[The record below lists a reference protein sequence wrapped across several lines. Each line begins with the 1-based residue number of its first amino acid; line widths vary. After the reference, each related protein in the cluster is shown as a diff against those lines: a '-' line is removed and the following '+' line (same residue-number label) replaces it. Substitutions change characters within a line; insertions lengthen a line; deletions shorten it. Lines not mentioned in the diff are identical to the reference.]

1 MVWPLVSLFRLG
13 PLGVDSKSL
22 SNLAC
27 KGGKYLGTKK
37 LDQVYLLIA
46 TTPVQ
51 QCVMQQEQWNLPSLY
66 QEVAPLVVESNLK
79 FLRGCLLWKEFEV
92 TGCETGDVS
101 IMLGDTGG
109 ER

>member
-1 MVWPLVSLFRLG
+1 M
-13 PLGVDSKSL
+13 
-22 SNLAC
+22 
-27 KGGKYLGTKK
+27 
-37 LDQVYLLIA
+37 YLLIA

-66 QEVAPLVVESNLK
+66 QEVAPLVVGSNLK